1 MALSYAVLV
10 LSWPWLQPKAELPTS
25 LLPALCE
32 ALSILC
38 AHGVWAMS
46 KRLGRGLPDLALSHA
61 ALALSWPWPLS
72 KAKLP
77 PDAAAAA
84 AAAKL
89 LLTNGLSTGVGVT
102 LRPELAFCQDSDA
115 SVKVAFLTTCHRTAL
130 NSKPAFHRF
139 VTLTTFTICSRQ
151 QRR

>member
-1 MALSYAVLV
+1 MF
-10 LSWPWLQPKAELPTS
+10 E
-25 LLPALCE
+25 
-32 ALSILC
+32 
-38 AHGVWAMS
+38 
-46 KRLGRGLPDLALSHA
+46 RLGPGLPDLALSHA
-61 ALALSWPWPLS
+61 VVALSWPWPLS
-72 KAKLP
+72 VAKLP
-77 PDAAAAA
+77 SDAAAA

-89 LLTNGLSTGVGVT
+89 LLTNGLSTGMGVT

-130 NSKPAFHRF
+130 YSKPAFHCF